1 MPLKITHR
9 KEQDVPAAVGNSEG
23 NAELSQLKMEMSKLG
38 PGMVLE
44 VDAGDARS
52 VRGTKGLITRAG
64 KQLGRPF
71 VHWHQGSMVYAK
83 PAEGR
88 RGAGRPRKAQQ

>member
-23 NAELSQLKMEMSKLG
+23 NAELSQLKMEMSKLE

-64 KQLGRPF
+64 KQLGKPF
-71 VHWHQGSMVYAK
+71 VHWHQGSKVYAK
-83 PAEGR
+83 PGR
-88 RGAGRPRKAQQ
+88 

>member
-1 MPLKITHR
+1 MELFELKT
-9 KEQDVPAAVGNSEG
+9 
-23 NAELSQLKMEMSKLG
+23 EMSKLA

-52 VRGTKGLITRAG
+52 IRGTKGLITRAS

-71 VHWHQGSMVYAK
+71 VHWHQGTKVYTK
-83 PAEGR
+83 PAEAPR
-88 RGAGRPRKAQQ
+88 RRGRPRKVQP